1 MPTWLSRGVLVGALI
16 TLSGCASINQ
26 PKGMCAFMG
35 AVGAGAI
42 GGSVADSDGD
52 LDRVGGAAVGA
63 AVGALAGAVLCERRE
78 PPAPP
83 APPAAPPP
91 PPPPPPPAPP
101 PDSDGDGVIDSVDE
115 CPDTAPGTPVDA
127 RGCPELP
134 DLQGVHF
141 GFDLYSLT
149 DEARAI
155 LDRGVE
161 ALRGNAKVRVEIVG
175 HTDSI
180 GTDAYNQRLSER
192 RARAVADYLE
202 SRGIDRA
209 RLSASGRGETMPI
222 ATNEN
227 EDGRRLNRRVE
238 LDAVQMR
245 AY

>member
-1 MPTWLSRGVLVGALI
+1 MPTWFSRGVLMGALF
-16 TLSGCASINQ
+16 TLTGCASVNQ

-35 AVGAGAI
+35 ALGAGAI
-42 GGSVADSDGD
+42 GGAVAGGDGD
-52 LDRVGGAAVGA
+52 LDELEGAAIGAAVGA
-63 AVGALAGAVLCERRE
+63 IAGAVLCERRE

-83 APPAAPPP
+83 VPMAEPA

-101 PDSDGDGVIDSVDE
+101 ADSDGDGVIDTLDE
-115 CPDTAPGTPVDA
+115 CPETAPGTPVDS

-141 GFDLYSLT
+141 GFDLYDLT
-149 DEARAI
+149 DDARAI
-155 LDRGVE
+155 LARAVG
-161 ALRGNAKVRVEIVG
+161 ALQANPKVRVEIVG
-175 HTDSI
+175 HTDSV
-180 GTDAYNQRLSER
+180 GSDAYNQKLSER
-192 RARAVADYLE
+192 RAAAVAEYLQTQ
-202 SRGIDRA
+202 GIDA
-209 RLSASGRGETMPI
+209 SRLAASGRGESMPI